1 MFNAV
6 NEKRCIE
13 DGEAI
18 IVKFMAKKL
27 GETTKPA
34 WQRQLPGLENRW
46 GRCEYVFDPDCP
58 VYDWLVAYD
67 DLSPLAGEK
76 FSERIEPLACAVE
89 NTILVTAEPSSIKTY
104 SSDFCNQFGLIITS
118 QEPWAIA
125 HEHIVRTQT
134 AYPWFYGRSDSGLL
148 HFDQIRS
155 HPPETKSK
163 LISTV
168 CSNKLG
174 RSHTLHRARF
184 EFTERLEQELP
195 EIDRFG
201 KGVRYLNDKAEVLD
215 SYRYHVAIENDSVP
229 DYFTEKLVDSFLGLA
244 LPFYF
249 GCTNA
254 ADYFPE
260 ASFIPID
267 IFDFE
272 GSMKTIRRAI
282 ETDEYEKRLPFI
294 KEARRRVL
302 EEHNLFAL
310 LSREI
315 EKRHDSS
322 CERAAGLAGDKEIQ
336 LYSRRALRN
345 KSTKHFLRTVYE
357 KYRMKRLQAKHRPK
371 F

>member
-1 MFNAV
+1 MSEQRN
-6 NEKRCIE
+6 I
-13 DGEAI
+13 DGNDAI
-18 IVKFMAKKL
+18 VVKFMAKKL
-27 GETTKPA
+27 SAATTPA
-34 WQRQLPGLENRW
+34 WRRQLPGRESKW
-46 GRCEYVFDPDCP
+46 GRCRFVFDPDCP
-58 VYDWLVAYD
+58 VYDWLAVYD
-67 DLSPLAGEK
+67 DLSPVAGEK
-76 FSERIEPLACAVE
+76 FSERIEPLACPAE

-104 SSDFCNQFGLIITS
+104 SSDFCRQFGVIITS
-118 QEPWAIA
+118 QEPWALA

-134 AYPWFYGRSDSGLL
+134 AYPWFYGRSDTEMTP
-148 HFDQIRS
+148 FDQIVDN
-155 HPPETKSK
+155 PPLDKSR

-168 CSNKLG
+168 CSDKLG
-174 RSHTLHRARF
+174 RKHTMHRARF
-184 EFTERLEQELP
+184 EFTERLVKELP

-249 GCTNA
+249 GCTNT
-254 ADYFPE
+254 ADYFPQE
-260 ASFIPID
+260 SFIPID

-272 GSMKTIRRAI
+272 GSLNTIRRAI
-282 ETDEYEKRLPFI
+282 TANEYEKRLPYI

-315 EKRHDSS
+315 EKRHDPASESASVSS
-322 CERAAGLAGDKEIQ
+322 AGVE

-345 KSTKHFLRTVYE
+345 SSTKHFLRTIYE
-357 KYRMKRLQAKHRPK
+357 KYRLKRLQAKRRDS
-371 F
+371 

>member
-1 MFNAV
+1 
-6 NEKRCIE
+6 
-13 DGEAI
+13 
-18 IVKFMAKKL
+18 MAKKL
-27 GETTKPA
+27 GDATKPA
-34 WQRQLPGLENRW
+34 WQRQLPGGKNKW
-46 GRCEYVFDPDCP
+46 GRCQFIFDPDYAE
-58 VYDWLVAYD
+58 YDWLVAYD

-76 FSERIEPLACAVE
+76 FSERIEPLSCSTE

-104 SSDFCNQFGLIITS
+104 SSDFCQQFGVVITS

-125 HEHIVRTQT
+125 HGHVVRTQT
-134 AYPWFYGRSDSGLL
+134 AYPWFYGRSDTGLL
-148 HFDQIRS
+148 QFDQIRDN
-155 HPPETKSK
+155 PPNAKSR

-168 CSNKLG
+168 CSSKLG

-184 EFTERLEQELP
+184 EFTERLEQALP

-201 KGVRYLNDKAEVLD
+201 KGVRYLDDKAEVLD

-254 ADYFPE
+254 EDYFPQN
-260 ASFIPID
+260 SFIPID

-272 GSMKTIRRAI
+272 GSINTIRQAI
-282 ETDEYEKRLPFI
+282 RTNEYEKRLPFI
-294 KEARRRVL
+294 REARRRVL

-315 EKRHDSS
+315 EERHEPGSVGS
-322 CERAAGLAGDKEIQ
+322 GANGERIEI
-336 LYSRRALRN
+336 YSRRALRD
-345 KSTKHFLRTVYE
+345 KSTRHFLRTVYE
-357 KYRMKRLQAKHRPK
+357 KFRMKRLQAKHRPK